1 MVLYFT
7 AAWCGPCKMFKPTV
21 QAVSAET
28 GVGISYVDVDQQPDI
43 AQKYNISSVP
53 TIIVEN
59 DYLISGSKDTLI
71 KIWDIDAR
79 FCVENIVSHRG
90 EVWCLAIK
98 DDMLLTGCS
107 DGLLRAWKLDTQI
120 LRCKLTR

>member
-28 GVGISYVDVDQQPDI
+28 GVGINYIDVDQQTDL
-43 AQKYNISSVP
+43 AQKYNVSSVP

-59 DYLISGSKDTLI
+59 GGNVVYRNSGVMSKPQ
-71 KIWDIDAR
+71 
-79 FCVENIVSHRG
+79 
-90 EVWCLAIK
+90 
-98 DDMLLTGCS
+98 LTQVLS
-107 DGLLRAWKLDTQI
+107 QFR
-120 LRCKLTR
+120 

>member
-28 GVGISYVDVDQQPDI
+28 GVGINYIDVDQQQDL
-43 AQKYNISSVP
+43 AQKYNVSSVP

-59 DYLISGSKDTLI
+59 GGNVVYRNSGVMSKPQ
-71 KIWDIDAR
+71 
-79 FCVENIVSHRG
+79 
-90 EVWCLAIK
+90 
-98 DDMLLTGCS
+98 LTQVLS
-107 DGLLRAWKLDTQI
+107 QFK
-120 LRCKLTR
+120 

>member
-28 GVGISYVDVDQQPDI
+28 GVGINYVDVDQQPDM
-43 AQKYNISSVP
+43 AQRYNVSSVP

-59 DYLISGSKDTLI
+59 GGNVVYRNSGVLSKPQ
-71 KIWDIDAR
+71 
-79 FCVENIVSHRG
+79 
-90 EVWCLAIK
+90 
-98 DDMLLTGCS
+98 LTQVLS
-107 DGLLRAWKLDTQI
+107 QFK
-120 LRCKLTR
+120 